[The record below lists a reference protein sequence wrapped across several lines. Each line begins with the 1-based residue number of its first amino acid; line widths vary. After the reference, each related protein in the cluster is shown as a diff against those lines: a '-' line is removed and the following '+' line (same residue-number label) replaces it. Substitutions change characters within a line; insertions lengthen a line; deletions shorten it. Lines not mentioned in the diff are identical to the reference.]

1 MIRSRSILPAIL
13 LVSAL
18 LALPCAAATAPSPE
32 LRTACARLADEAQR
46 SHDAYDGLSQ
56 LCDQIGHRLSGSPE
70 LDRAIAWA
78 TARMRAQGLTN
89 VHTEPVMVPV
99 WVRGR
104 ESAEMLLPRQTP
116 LHILGLGMS
125 VGTPAGGIT
134 ADVAVVD
141 SFPQVDALG
150 ESLRGKIVL
159 FDAPFVNYS
168 ATVKYRGD
176 GVKRAAKYGAL
187 AVLVRSVTPVS
198 LDTPHTGSLGYVD
211 SIPKIPG
218 AAITIEGAT
227 LIHRLIRRGERV
239 RVHLEMEAHRLP
251 DVPSA
256 NVIGEVRGRERPDEI
271 VAIGGHLDSW
281 DVGQG
286 AQDDGVGITLA
297 MEAAHLMQRL
307 NLHPRRTVRVVLWVN
322 EENGLRGGRAYRDAH
337 RAEIAKHFAAMESD
351 IGNGPVRGF
360 GLELRVRPAAGDT
373 AARDTAGT
381 APALAA
387 EREVSLAVLR
397 SIAPLL
403 EPLGAADMK
412 VGGGGSDVSPLA
424 AMGVPALGVN
434 HDESRYFD
442 IHHTEADTFDK
453 IDPVVL
459 ARNVAAMAVMAYAL
473 AEWPEPLRPAR

>member
-1 MIRSRSILPAIL
+1 
-13 LVSAL
+13 
-18 LALPCAAATAPSPE
+18 
-32 LRTACARLADEAQR
+32 
-46 SHDAYDGLSQ
+46 
-56 LCDQIGHRLSGSPE
+56 
-70 LDRAIAWA
+70 
-78 TARMRAQGLTN
+78 
-89 VHTEPVMVPV
+89 
-99 WVRGR
+99 
-104 ESAEMLLPRQTP
+104 
-116 LHILGLGMS
+116 
-125 VGTPAGGIT
+125 
-134 ADVAVVD
+134 
-141 SFPQVDALG
+141 
-150 ESLRGKIVL
+150 
-159 FDAPFVNYS
+159 
-168 ATVKYRGD
+168 
-176 GVKRAAKYGAL
+176 
-187 AVLVRSVTPVS
+187 
-198 LDTPHTGSLGYVD
+198 
-211 SIPKIPG
+211 
-218 AAITIEGAT
+218 
-227 LIHRLIRRGERV
+227 
-239 RVHLEMEAHRLP
+239 MEAHRLP